1 MKKLKTLLVLAL
13 MGLAT
18 SASAQLVTS
27 SSFSSSSS
35 GSSIWTAVNTDGYN
49 RIYVS
54 YLPSKLDLLGVFD
67 FKMNGSVQAGYLRGI
82 SLTRKVPLYLEVG
95 GAVQYRKGKL
105 SQESA
110 SVKINALSVN
120 IPVSLA
126 YRVNVTDEWAISPNF
141 GFDFRVNATG
151 KLKASDGVDESSYD
165 LFDDGAPS
173 ASRPAG
179 TSACASTTAPCTL
192 AWTMGR
198 TLMTSCWPLRLR
210 PLPSPWAGTSDAL
223 LFSAPCLSRPF
234 GRQAGGLRFC
244 PLFP

>member
-35 GSSIWTAVNTDGYN
+35 GSSIWTTVNTDGYN

-110 SVKINALSVN
+110 SVKINVLSVN

-165 LFDDGAPS
+165 LFDDGGAK
-173 ASRPAG
+173 R
-179 TSACASTTAPCTL
+179 
-192 AWTMGR
+192 
-198 TLMTSCWPLRLR
+198 
-210 PLPSPWAGTSDAL
+210 
-223 LFSAPCLSRPF
+223 F
-234 GRQAGGLRFC
+234 QAGWHIGVGFDYRALHFGVDYGTDFNDI
-244 PLFP
+244 LLASKIKTASITLGWNF